1 MPKRERDMKH
11 HYAARLVVGV
21 LAALALGSA
30 AMANPPAATPAG
42 STTKSLQGN
51 DAQSWIAD
59 PHMHAFYDT
68 TVAAFAQGPAKVDV
82 DAFEKKSFAIF
93 RDFGV
98 AKGVGAEHMQDHLKL
113 IPRQVVGIVKEDPK
127 VLDSYANFVAAVF
140 GPE

>member
-1 MPKRERDMKH
+1 VNPQHFGRL
-11 HYAARLVVGV
+11 AAGV
-21 LAALALGSA
+21 LAALALASSA
-30 AMANPPAATPAG
+30 TAHPPAAEAAAPGKTV
-42 STTKSLQGN
+42 SLQGN

-68 TVAAFAQGPAKVDV
+68 TVAAFAVGPAKVDV
-82 DAFEKKSFAIF
+82 SAFEQKSFAIF

-98 AKGVGAEHMQDHLKL
+98 AKGVGARAMQEHLKL

>member
-1 MPKRERDMKH
+1 MRRQYPR
-11 HYAARLVVGV
+11 RLTVGL
-21 LAALALGSA
+21 LAAAALGST
-30 AMANPPAATPAG
+30 AMAGPPAAAPVA
-42 STTKSLQGN
+42 STAKSLQGN
-51 DAQSWIAD
+51 DVQSWIND

-68 TVAAFAQGPAKVDV
+68 TVAAFTQGPAKVDV
-82 DAFEKKSFAIF
+82 AGYEQKSFAIF

-127 VLDSYANFVAAVF
+127 VLDSYANFAAAVF